1 MDAPRP
7 TWLNQ
12 LPQLSIFEL
21 DEAEYAEWARR
32 HNKPAGKTQISS
44 ATSTLGSFGAL
55 SKSTT
60 QPPQTSQHK
69 DAFGLDELKEEIKRS
84 YQGLSCMAVHAQDM
98 YLAVGRQ
105 VRHVSLAEVKK
116 GVENHGREAATSFV
130 NRKQHKALD
139 IECVDFDIRRM
150 VINPDGKLMAV
161 VGDEKI
167 VIVVLTKAIRQDPK
181 AVSCKSFA
189 LGEFYHIDKGPTK
202 IVKVLWHP
210 LSKGLSHVLVMT
222 QDNILRMYNVAVD
235 IDEPEQVF
243 NFGAEGHTSSSY
255 GLVVDDAASFC
266 FGSKFSPWGQLTV
279 YSVTES
285 GDIFMMCP
293 VMPETCLLDVTD
305 VLDIRAHLESPEAF
319 PGESTIQQSI
329 RKKWLLDLQAGIR
342 SHPFSD
348 EIVIAKN
355 PSLGQGKALRQGPF
369 LYQPAPIELDDDDN
383 RAYDILCLETE
394 ATDILA
400 IAHSSGRVDIS
411 IVLDRPSPRWG
422 LPRQPKSGY
431 GLADDDDDNDDDD
444 EDDLPVVGMYESLDL
459 GLLKVFGSTTVT
471 KSGAHGLQE
480 ARLCISN
487 HPVLVADSMYGDTF
501 YVYHEMGAHCISIR
515 PWLGTLT
522 QIYQELDKNPTMD
535 VESQLSAFYK
545 ASVKSDMGSIVTT
558 RPTRSSPAA
567 PIIGFSVVADPYLE
581 YSLLLLTSSLQLTGL
596 ELSPRPRS
604 LSPELDSSMSS
615 STTTIT
621 VEEKNKY
628 QSTLPPPMFEN
639 QGGLMSM
646 NGLPLQPQVVFPPGV
661 GAAKIIATEETLKF
675 LGKMVQGIRE
685 SLREVYT
692 ACDLAQQRLL
702 TQEAEYARQVDKVD
716 KENDRVRDVLS
727 PKTQQQATRLDGQ
740 IALQRRLI
748 ARADELLQKLNE
760 SPEPELSP
768 AEKAWSMDLATNEK
782 QLKSYD
788 ERKHKVQAQ
797 QAILKRRI
805 QDMQAQI
812 GLHQSASK
820 RYGSAQL
827 KHIIAAKDVQ
837 DKLVKE
843 TEKMMLEAKARFAEL
858 NIAE

>member
-1 MDAPRP
+1 MDTPRP

-32 HNKPAGKTQISS
+32 HNKPADKQQISG
-44 ATSTLGSFGAL
+44 ATSTTSPFGAL
-55 SKSTT
+55 GKSTT
-60 QPPQTSQHK
+60 QPPRTSQQK
-69 DAFGLDELKEEIKRS
+69 EGFGLEELQEEIKRS

-116 GVENHGREAATSFV
+116 GVENHGRDAAVAFV
-130 NRKQHKALD
+130 NKKQHKVLD
-139 IECVDFDIRRM
+139 IERVDFDIRRL

-167 VIVVLTKAIRQDPK
+167 VIVVLTKTIRQDPK

-202 IVKVLWHP
+202 VVKVLWHP

-305 VLDIRAHLESPEAF
+305 VQEIRSHLDSHEAF
-319 PGESTIQQSI
+319 PDESVVQHSI

-348 EIVIAKN
+348 EIVFAKN

-431 GLADDDDDNDDDD
+431 GLTDDDDDD

-459 GLLKVFGSTTVT
+459 GLLKVFGNTSVA

-522 QIYQELDKNPTMD
+522 QIYEDLNKNPTCD
-535 VESQLSAFYK
+535 VESQLAAFYK
-545 ASVKSDMGSIVTT
+545 ASVKSDMGSVVTT

-604 LSPELDSSMSS
+604 LSPELNSS
-615 STTTIT
+615 SSSSAATIT

-628 QSTLPPPMFEN
+628 QPTLPLPMFEN

-646 NGLPLQPQVVFPPGV
+646 NGLPLQPKIVFPPGV
-661 GAAKIIATEETLKF
+661 GAAKIITTEDNLKF
-675 LGKMVQGIRE
+675 LGKMVLGIRE

-692 ACDLAQQRLL
+692 ACDLAQQRLVA
-702 TQEAEYARQVDKVD
+702 QEGEYARQVEKVD
-716 KENDRVRDVLS
+716 KEHDRVEDVLS
-727 PKTQQQATRLDGQ
+727 PKNQQQATRLDGQ
-740 IALQRRLI
+740 IALQRKLI

-768 AEKAWSMDLATNEK
+768 AEKEWSVDLVTNQK
-782 QLKSYD
+782 HLKTYD

-797 QAILKRRI
+797 QEILKRRI
-805 QDMQAQI
+805 QDMKAHI

-827 KHIIAAKDVQ
+827 KHIVAAKDVQ

>member
-32 HNKPAGKTQISS
+32 HNKPTDKAQISD
-44 ATSTLGSFGAL
+44 AASTPSLLGAFG
-55 SKSTT
+55 KSTT
-60 QPPQTSQHK
+60 LQPQRTSQHK
-69 DAFGLDELKEEIKRS
+69 DAFGLDELKEEIKQS

-105 VRHVSLAEVKK
+105 IRHVSLAEVKK
-116 GVENHGREAATSFV
+116 GVENHGRDAAAAFV
-130 NRKQHKALD
+130 NKKQHKVLD
-139 IECVDFDIRRM
+139 TERVDFDIRRL

-161 VGDEKI
+161 VGDERI

-181 AVSCKSFA
+181 TVSCKSFA

-243 NFGAEGHTSSSY
+243 NFGAEGRSSNSY
-255 GLVVDDAASFC
+255 GLIADNAASFC
-266 FGSKFSPWGQLTV
+266 FGSKFSPWGQLSV

-293 VMPETCLLDVTD
+293 VMPETCLLDIVD
-305 VLDIRAHLESPEAF
+305 VQDIRSHLESPEAF
-319 PGESTIQQSI
+319 SGESTAQQSI
-329 RKKWLLDLQAGIR
+329 RKKWLLELQAGVR

-348 EIVIAKN
+348 EIVIAKS
-355 PSLGQGKALRQGPF
+355 PSLKQGKALRQGPF

-394 ATDILA
+394 ATDILV

-422 LPRQPKSGY
+422 LPQQPRSGY
-431 GLADDDDDNDDDD
+431 GLADEDDDD
-444 EDDLPVVGMYESLDL
+444 EDDLPIVGMYESLDL

-480 ARLCISN
+480 AGLCISN

-522 QIYQELDKNPTMD
+522 QIYEDLNKNPASD
-535 VESQLSAFYK
+535 VGSQLAAFYK
-545 ASVKSDMGSIVTT
+545 ASVKSDMGSVVTT

-604 LSPELDSSMSS
+604 LSPELTSGPSS
-615 STTTIT
+615 SASTIT

-628 QSTLPPPMFEN
+628 QPTLPLPMFEN

-646 NGLPLQPQVVFPPGV
+646 NGLPLQPKVVFPPGV
-661 GAAKIIATEETLKF
+661 GSAKIITTEENLRF

-692 ACDLAQQRLL
+692 ACDLSQQRLVA
-702 TQEAEYARQVDKVD
+702 QEAEYKRQVDKVD
-716 KENDRVRDVLS
+716 KEHERIENALS
-727 PKTQQQATRLDGQ
+727 PKNQQQATRLDGQ
-740 IALQRRLI
+740 IALQRKLI

-768 AEKAWSMDLATNEK
+768 AEKAWNVDLARNERVFK
-782 QLKSYD
+782 TYN

-797 QAILKRRI
+797 QEILKRRV
-805 QDMQAQI
+805 QDLQAQI
-812 GLHQSASK
+812 GQPQMPSK

-827 KHIIAAKDVQ
+827 KHIIAAKEVQ

-858 NIAE
+858 NIVE

>member
-1 MDAPRP
+1 M
-7 TWLNQ
+7 Q
-12 LPQLSIFEL
+12 
-21 DEAEYAEWARR
+21 
-32 HNKPAGKTQISS
+32 
-44 ATSTLGSFGAL
+44 
-55 SKSTT
+55 
-60 QPPQTSQHK
+60 
-69 DAFGLDELKEEIKRS
+69 EIRS
-84 YQGLSCMAVHAQDM
+84 
-98 YLAVGRQ
+98 
-105 VRHVSLAEVKK
+105 
-116 GVENHGREAATSFV
+116 
-130 NRKQHKALD
+130 
-139 IECVDFDIRRM
+139 
-150 VINPDGKLMAV
+150 
-161 VGDEKI
+161 
-167 VIVVLTKAIRQDPK
+167 
-181 AVSCKSFA
+181 
-189 LGEFYHIDKGPTK
+189 
-202 IVKVLWHP
+202 
-210 LSKGLSHVLVMT
+210 
-222 QDNILRMYNVAVD
+222 
-235 IDEPEQVF
+235 
-243 NFGAEGHTSSSY
+243 
-255 GLVVDDAASFC
+255 
-266 FGSKFSPWGQLTV
+266 
-279 YSVTES
+279 
-285 GDIFMMCP
+285 
-293 VMPETCLLDVTD
+293 
-305 VLDIRAHLESPEAF
+305 HLESSEAF

-329 RKKWLLDLQAGIR
+329 RKNWLLDLKAGIR

-431 GLADDDDDNDDDD
+431 GLADDDDDDDDDD

-522 QIYQELDKNPTMD
+522 QIYEELEKNPTMD

-558 RPTRSSPAA
+558 RPTRSRYVPCLHHRLDLVEMVPCSLTACLYRQKKKKSSPAA

-661 GAAKIIATEETLKF
+661 GAAKIITTEENLKF
-675 LGKMVQGIRE
+675 LGKMVQRIRE

-692 ACDLAQQRLL
+692 ACDLAQQR
-702 TQEAEYARQVDKVD
+702 
-716 KENDRVRDVLS
+716 
-727 PKTQQQATRLDGQ
+727 
-740 IALQRRLI
+740 
-748 ARADELLQKLNE
+748 
-760 SPEPELSP
+760 
-768 AEKAWSMDLATNEK
+768 
-782 QLKSYD
+782 
-788 ERKHKVQAQ
+788 
-797 QAILKRRI
+797 
-805 QDMQAQI
+805 
-812 GLHQSASK
+812 
-820 RYGSAQL
+820 
-827 KHIIAAKDVQ
+827 
-837 DKLVKE
+837 
-843 TEKMMLEAKARFAEL
+843 
-858 NIAE
+858 